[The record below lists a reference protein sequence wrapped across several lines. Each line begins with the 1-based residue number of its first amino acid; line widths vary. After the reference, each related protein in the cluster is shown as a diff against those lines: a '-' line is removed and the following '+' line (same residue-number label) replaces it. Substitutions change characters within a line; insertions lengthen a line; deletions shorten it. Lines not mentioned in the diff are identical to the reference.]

1 MYYWTHLQ
9 HCSWYPN
16 DPATLKLC
24 KFKWCFPTKSFNP
37 KLPLWRNESSNI
49 KNKISN
55 RKCSWSYSTFNL
67 LTVLRSWKK
76 MILCV
81 FLCHENDIVCVPV
94 SRKWYCLRFCVKK
107 MILFAFLCQEND
119 IMCVSVSRNW
129 YCVCFW
135 VWFTG
140 SYCGTVL
147 KCFSI
152 LNSSSVLVFIL
163 FIRKLRILPHYSR
176 QRWKDNYVKRNK
188 ARQTDII
195 TGKSIQPVLSYSLYS
210 RLPLFRCRLIE
221 ISDQVIHK
229 PRFHL

>member
-49 KNKISN
+49 KIKSQIENVPEAIQH
-55 RKCSWSYSTFNL
+55 STYL
-67 LTVLRSWKK
+67 LYWQVEIKWY
-76 MILCV
+76 C
-81 FLCHENDIVCVPV
+81 VCVSV

-147 KCFSI
+147 KCFGI